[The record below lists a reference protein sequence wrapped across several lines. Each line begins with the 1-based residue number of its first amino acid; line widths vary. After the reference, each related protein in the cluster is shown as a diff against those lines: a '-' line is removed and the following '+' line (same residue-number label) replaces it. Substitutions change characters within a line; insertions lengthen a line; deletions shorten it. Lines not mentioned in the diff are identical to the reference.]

1 MWVFFGLPQKPYR
14 GLCLFRKRK
23 YIFDNCDFMFS
34 AQEQGQNQQ
43 SCFLTANGLL
53 FAFDLAFYFE
63 TKIGDPPIKKKQLD

>member
-1 MWVFFGLPQKPYR
+1 
-14 GLCLFRKRK
+14 
-23 YIFDNCDFMFS
+23 MFS